1 MMIDIFQYSNMYTL
15 RKSIQ
20 WLADESHVKEECG
33 PYVTKKG
40 ERMVIHILNQ
50 NSY

>member
-1 MMIDIFQYSNMYTL
+1 MYTL

-33 PYVTKKG
+33 PYVTKPG
-40 ERMVIHILNQ
+40 LYHARFFFP
-50 NSY
+50 SYL